1 MADSYMFDRG
11 NLIASTKFIYLV
23 KNKGVIPS
31 DAGASKEFD
40 GQPGYEIFN
49 LKTKAQYWVSRKLA
63 HTRYKLKTNSKAG
76 QVLFG

>member
-1 MADSYMFDRG
+1 MADSYMFNIG
-11 NLIASTKFIYLV
+11 NLIVSTKYIYLV
-23 KNKGVIPS
+23 KDKGIIPT
-31 DAGASKEFD
+31 DKGMSKEFD
-40 GQPGYEIFN
+40 GHIGYEIFN